1 MKSLRVI
8 VIALAVAA
16 VAGCQTMQGSGD
28 SGGATAA
35 KPAPAGVSG
44 QQRFLCCNVRTETDW
59 FSDGNFLIG
68 RMFAAGTPVQLTSE
82 PSRSRISFTMDG
94 RPYRWGQEYT
104 GKIEPFDAAMNKVFV
119 TQDPRTRLNGYP
131 PAVRQAIQQGKLMRG
146 MTKEQ
151 VLMSIGYPPAD
162 GTNLDSND
170 WRYRYNR
177 FATYVVLFDQQG
189 RLRDIAAN
197 EGVKTL
203 LMLP

>member
-1 MKSLRVI
+1 MNTFRAMA
-8 VIALAVAA
+8 IAIAVVAL
-16 VAGCQTMQGSGD
+16 AGCQSMKSGETGS
-28 SGGATAA
+28 APAAA
-35 KPAPAGVSG
+35 KPAGVSG
-44 QQRFLCCNVRTETDW
+44 QQRFLCCNMRSETDW
-59 FSDGNFLIG
+59 FSDGNFLVG
-68 RMFAAGTPVQLTSE
+68 RMFAAGTPVQITGE
-82 PSRSRISFTMDG
+82 PSRSRMSFTMDG
-94 RPYRWGQEYT
+94 RPYRWGQEYSA
-104 GKIEPFDAAMNKVFV
+104 KVEPFNAAMERVFV
-119 TQDPRTRLNGYP
+119 TQDPKARLNSYP
-131 PAVRQAIQQGKLMRG
+131 PAVRQAITQGKLMKG

-151 VLMSIGYPPAD
+151 VAMSIGYPPAD